1 MYHPQ
6 HDREQ
11 ERRMHRSQQGAFVR
25 ILRGALLVLKVVFWV
40 AASICVAAIAM
51 SKFTESIGAWLFWV
65 IGISLLVVA
74 VSSGAIAWIDFR
86 STTRED
92 PESSYWTGTFF
103 FYGLVFALTFF
114 VSFLYLPAL
123 YFAP

>member
-11 ERRMHRSQQGAFVR
+11 ERRMHRSQQGAFVH
-25 ILRGALLVLKVVFWV
+25 ILRGALLVLTVVFWV

-51 SKFTESIGAWLFWV
+51 SKFTESIGVWLFWV
-65 IGISLLVVA
+65 IGVSLLVVA

-92 PESSYWTGTFF
+92 PESGYWTGTFF
-103 FYGLVFALTFF
+103 SMASSSPSRSL
-114 VSFLYLPAL
+114 
-123 YFAP
+123 